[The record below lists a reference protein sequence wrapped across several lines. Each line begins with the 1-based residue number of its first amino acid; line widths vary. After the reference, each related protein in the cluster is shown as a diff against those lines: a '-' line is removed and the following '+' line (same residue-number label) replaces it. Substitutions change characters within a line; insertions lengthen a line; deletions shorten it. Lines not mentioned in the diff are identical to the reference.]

1 MSRSVRKTTSGGMH
15 KSHTGAS
22 SEKEDKQL
30 WHGALRTAYRNQLS
44 MASANSDVLAISAR
58 SVSNVWDFAKDGLS
72 YWSNRAQEKAALSS
86 ADRIVGNQ
94 DANEVAKLAERKL
107 HKLRAK

>member
-1 MSRSVRKTTSGGMH
+1 MSRSFRKTTSGGMH

-44 MASANSDVLAISAR
+44 TASGNSEVLAILDR
-58 SVSNVWDFAKDGLS
+58 SVSNVWDFSKDGHS
-72 YWSNRAQEKAALSS
+72 YWTNRAQEKAALSS
-86 ADRIVGNQ
+86 AERIIRNQ
-94 DANEVAKLAERKL
+94 DPNEVGKLAQRKL
-107 HKLRAK
+107 HKFRAK